1 VKDTSI
7 WSGLNVQLSWAIAT
21 HVWMRPHGR
30 ALAGQLEVPGE
41 RPNPDPN
48 PGGWLMELLIAL
60 MIVVGL
66 IAALAIA
73 VLWTD
78 LRE

>member
-1 VKDTSI
+1 
-7 WSGLNVQLSWAIAT
+7 
-21 HVWMRPHGR
+21 
-30 ALAGQLEVPGE
+30 
-41 RPNPDPN
+41 
-48 PGGWLMELLIAL
+48 MELLIAL